1 VRIALDA
8 MGGDFAPGE
17 IIKGALRS
25 AVDFSDIE
33 IILVG
38 QPEQIEKFLPLTKR
52 PKNILIKA
60 ATEVVEMDEHPAQ
73 AVRKKK
79 DSSIVVATRMVKEGA
94 ADAVVS
100 AGSTGAQMA
109 AALLGLGRIKGIDRP
124 AIVTVLPTLE
134 GGKLL
139 LDVGANPD
147 AKPEHLVQYA
157 MMGSI
162 YAEQVLGIVKPK
174 VALLNIGEE
183 EGKGNEL
190 TQTTYTLLKE
200 VPLNFTG
207 NIEGR
212 DIPYGRADV
221 VVCEGFVGN
230 VVLKTTEGLAGAL
243 FQLIKEKITSTPVRK
258 LGALAIK
265 PGLKEI
271 GKIMDYAEY
280 GGAPLLGVNGISII
294 CHGSSN
300 EKAIYNAIRV
310 AKECVESQFIHKI
323 IDDLPRF
330 LVNKESRIDS
340 KLE

>member
-1 VRIALDA
+1 MRIAVDA
-8 MGGDFAPGE
+8 MGGDYAPEE
-17 IIKGALRS
+17 IIKGAIRAAS
-25 AVDFSDIE
+25 QYSEIE

-38 QPEQIEKFLPLTKR
+38 KPETIEVFSPQNGR
-52 PKNILIKA
+52 PQNILIKP

-79 DSSIVVATRMVKEGA
+79 DSSIVVGTRMVKEGE
-94 ADAVVS
+94 ADAIVS

-124 AIVTVLPTLE
+124 AIGTVLPTLE
-134 GGKLL
+134 GGKLI

-147 AKPEHLVQYA
+147 AKPAHLVQYA

-162 YAEQVLGIVKPK
+162 YAERILGLKNPK
-174 VALLNIGEE
+174 VALLNIGSEE
-183 EGKGNEL
+183 SKGNEL
-190 TQTTYTLLKE
+190 TQATYPLLKE
-200 VPLNFTG
+200 VPLNFIG

-212 DIPYGRADV
+212 DIPYGHADV

-230 VVLKTTEGLAGAL
+230 ILLKTTEGLAGAL
-243 FQLIKEKITSTPVRK
+243 FQLIKEKITSTPIRK

-271 GKIMDYAEY
+271 GTMMDYAEY

-294 CHGSSN
+294 CHGSSK
-300 EKAIYNAIRV
+300 EKAIFNAIRV
-310 AKECVESQFIHKI
+310 AKECVESRFIDGI
-323 IDDLPRF
+323 RDELPRF
-330 LVNKESRIDS
+330 IETQNE
-340 KLE
+340 

>member
-1 VRIALDA
+1 MKIAVDA
-8 MGGDFAPGE
+8 MGGDYAPGE
-17 IIKGALRS
+17 IVKGALRS
-25 AVDFSDIE
+25 IEHFDIE
-33 IILVG
+33 VILVG
-38 QPEQIEKFLPLTKR
+38 QPERIKEFLPQGELPNR
-52 PKNILIKA
+52 IRIQE

-79 DSSIVVATRMVKEGA
+79 DSSIVVATRMVKEGT
-94 ADAVVS
+94 ADALVS

-109 AALLGLGRIKGIDRP
+109 ASLLGLGRIKGIDRP

-162 YAEQVLGIVKPK
+162 YAQSILGIKSPK
-174 VALLNIGEE
+174 VGLLNIGTEE
-183 EGKGNEL
+183 TKGNEL
-190 TQTTYTLLKE
+190 TQATYPLLKKT
-200 VPLNFTG
+200 PLNFIG
-207 NIEGR
+207 NVEGR
-212 DIPYGRADV
+212 DVPYGRADV

-230 VVLKTTEGLAGAL
+230 VMLKTTEGLAGAL
-243 FQLIKEKITSTPVRK
+243 FQLIKEKITATTVRK

-271 GKIMDYAEY
+271 AKMMDYAEY

-294 CHGSSN
+294 SHGSSN
-300 EKAIYNAIRV
+300 EKAIFNAVRV
-310 AKECVESQFIHKI
+310 AKECVESGFIEEIRKE
-323 IDDLPRF
+323 LPRF
-330 LVNKESRIDS
+330 ASAKE
-340 KLE
+340 